1 MDKIVFGEYTVQDL
15 LILAGIVVG
24 VLILAVLLKKMF
36 SKSKSDAYAQ
46 QVRCDQCGW
55 QGKVSKYAGR
65 CPRCNNPLGDRR
77 VSQS

>member
-1 MDKIVFGEYTVQDL
+1 MEKVVFSGYTVQDVLIVAGLIIGL
-15 LILAGIVVG
+15 LVLIG
-24 VLILAVLLKKMF
+24 VLKKVF
-36 SKSKSDAYAQ
+36 SRSKSDVYAQ
-46 QVRCDQCGW
+46 MARCSQCGW

>member
-1 MDKIVFGEYTVQDL
+1 MDQVVFGDYTVWDIL
-15 LILAGIVVG
+15 LVAGGLVVLLVLIG
-24 VLILAVLLKKMF
+24 VLKRIF
-36 SKSKSDAYAQ
+36 SRSKSDVYAQ
-46 QVRCDQCGW
+46 KVSCSQCGW

>member
-1 MDKIVFGEYTVQDL
+1 MDKIVFGEYTVQDILIVVGMVIGL
-15 LILAGIVVG
+15 LILVA
-24 VLILAVLLKKMF
+24 LLKRIF
-36 SKSKSDAYAQ
+36 SKPKSDVYAQ

-65 CPRCNNPLGDRR
+65 CPRCNNPLGDRG

>member
-1 MDKIVFGEYTVQDL
+1 MDEIVFGGYSVQD
-15 LILAGIVVG
+15 ILMVAGVVVG
-24 VLILAVLLKKMF
+24 LLVLVGILKRMF
-36 SKSKSDAYAQ
+36 SKSKSDVYAQ
-46 QVRCDQCGW
+46 MVRCSQCGW

>member
-1 MDKIVFGEYTVQDL
+1 MDKIIFADYTVQDL
-15 LILAGIVVG
+15 LLVGGGI
-24 VLILAVLLKKMF
+24 AVLLALVALFRKIF
-36 SKSKSDAYAQ
+36 SKPRSDAYAQ
-46 QVRCDQCGW
+46 PARCEQCGW

>member
-1 MDKIVFGEYTVQDL
+1 MDKIVLGDYTVQDL
-15 LILAGIVVG
+15 LVLGGVIVG
-24 VLILAVLLKKMF
+24 LLILVALLKKMF
-36 SKSKSDAYAQ
+36 SKPKSDAYAQ
-46 QVRCDQCGW
+46 PVRCDQCGW

>member
-1 MDKIVFGEYTVQDL
+1 MDKVVFGDYTVQDILIVAGVIIGL
-15 LILAGIVVG
+15 LVVIG
-24 VLILAVLLKKMF
+24 VLKRMF
-36 SKSKSDAYAQ
+36 SRSKSDVYAQ
-46 QVRCDQCGW
+46 AARCGNCGW